1 MTIKKHLLGLTAA
14 VATTMAG
21 LPAVAQDLT
30 FAHFLSPE
38 RNEGPNI
45 IAALERFR
53 EKFPDVNLDEQISG
67 NDEYLTQFNV
77 GAATGSMPDV
87 FMIVGADVTAISE
100 AGLIADIRPD
110 LEADPEWFNS
120 IQPDMFNEFSRGDAI
135 YSVPYGQIITHV
147 IYWNEDIFAANGIEA
162 FPGTWEDFLAA
173 IETFKAAGITPI
185 SLGNKGR
192 WVVVDP
198 YMGTLAHRMH
208 GDGFIEGLFDGSRK
222 FTDDDYMAAI
232 GKFQE
237 LVDAGAFN
245 DDFNSLDNGQ
255 QRDAYFQGEAAMF
268 IEGSWAI
275 ASIVGNAQP
284 EVLEATRVAI
294 WPDIPGGKGN
304 PDQVTG
310 GAGWSFGINPELE
323 GAQREAAIGLI
334 KELSNTEYGISRL
347 GSGLLPANLI
357 EEVPAGIEIPD
368 LLQAVSNNLADGS
381 WKVVPIFNNAV
392 PRSYLDVAGQVF
404 QELMVGSKSP
414 MEVAEALQEDFDRS
428 SQQ

>member
-1 MTIKKHLLGLTAA
+1 MKFNRYLKGVA
-14 VATTMAG
+14 VAAIAA
-21 LPAVAQDLT
+21 LSPVAASAVDLT

-53 EKFPDVNLDEQISG
+53 AKFPEVNLDEQISG

-87 FMIVGADVTAISE
+87 FMIVGADVSSIVE
-100 AGLIADIRPD
+100 AGLIADIKPD

-120 IQPDMFNEFSRGDAI
+120 IQPDMFNEFSRGDGI
-135 YSVPYGQIITHV
+135 YSVPYGQIITHI
-147 IYWNEDIFAANGIEA
+147 IYWNETIFKENGIEE
-162 FPGTWEDFLAA
+162 FPTTWDGFLDA
-173 IETFKAAGITPI
+173 IQTFKDAGVTPI

-208 GDGFIEGLFDGSRK
+208 GDGFIEGLYDGSRK
-222 FTDDDYMAAI
+222 FTDPDFVAAI
-232 GKFQE
+232 EKFQE
-237 LVDAGAFN
+237 LLSAGAFN
-245 DDFNSLDNGQ
+245 EDFNSLDNGQ
-255 QRDAYFQGEAAMF
+255 QRDAYFQGKAAMF

-284 EVLEATRVAI
+284 EVLEATRIAI
-294 WPDIPGGKGN
+294 WPEIEGGKGA
-304 PDQVTG
+304 PSKVTG
-310 GAGWSFGINPELE
+310 GAGWSFGINPQLE
-323 GAQREAAIGLI
+323 GEKREAAVGLI
-334 KELSNTEYGISRL
+334 KELSNVDYGISRL
-347 GSGLLPANLI
+347 GSGLLPANVI
-357 EEVPAGIEIPD
+357 DEVPSDVEIPA
-368 LLQAVSNNLADGS
+368 LLQMVSGKLADGS
-381 WKVVPIFNNAV
+381 WEVAPIFNNAV

-428 SQQ
+428 NQ